1 MPARLGARSP
11 AGGATQTSCIRIF
24 ILYGGVTSG
33 VETRLSIVQRKEQAL
48 AMSMGMR
55 MSLTLLGMSSEDL
68 EEAVKAERA
77 RNPFLRLMPYPAP
90 PAGGG
95 SGGSSSLEAV
105 AAEPAAAEDIL
116 QQIALL
122 KLPPDQRELAARL
135 VYCLDERGFLADPLD
150 EMCAYLETGPDML
163 KSVVAKLQMSVE
175 PAGIFAWSL
184 IDCFRIQLLS
194 LNRLDP
200 IILQLLDR
208 LDLVAQQDV
217 TAICELCAVDAE
229 DAIDMIA
236 EIRALNPSPLIK
248 MDPAPLVGQ
257 EPELI
262 ILPDDAGRM
271 SVTLNPSAFPDILA
285 DDGLFN
291 RVRAVELDQA
301 AIKYYRDCHRGAAA
315 YVLSLQKRANT
326 LLRIGREIADIQ
338 SKFLTSGHTLD
349 LRPMTTSM
357 LADTLGL
364 NKSTI
369 SRALSNCRVMTR
381 HGIRN
386 SEEFLVRPISKCS
399 KEKSQGQALQR
410 LSVLIRA
417 EDKRS
422 PYSDLELAAL
432 MAKVGFD
439 LSRRT
444 VAKYRD
450 LLGVPGKAGRRSS

>member
-1 MPARLGARSP
+1 M
-11 AGGATQTSCIRIF
+11 I
-24 ILYGGVTSG
+24 SG

-68 EEAVKAERA
+68 DEAVKTERA

-90 PAGGG
+90 PVGNLRGVSAG
-95 SGGSSSLEAV
+95 LEAV
-105 AAEPAAAEDIL
+105 AAASTASDDIL

-122 KLPPDQRELAARL
+122 KMPAEHRDLAARL
-135 VYCLDERGFLADPLD
+135 VYCLDERGFLADPLE
-150 EMCAYLETGPDML
+150 EMCVYLQTGPDVL
-163 KSVVAKLQMSVE
+163 KAVVAKLQMSIE

-184 IDCFRIQLLS
+184 SDCFRIQLLS

-200 IILQLLDR
+200 LILQLLDR

-217 TAICELCAVDAE
+217 PAICELCAVDTE
-229 DAIDMIA
+229 DAVDMIS

-248 MDPAPLVGQ
+248 MDAAPLIGQ
-257 EPELI
+257 EPELT
-262 ILPDDAGRM
+262 ILPDGQGGM
-271 SVTLNPSAFPDILA
+271 SVALNPAAFPEILA

-291 RVRAVELDQA
+291 RFRMIELDQA
-301 AIKYYRDCHRGAAA
+301 AIKYYRECYRGAAA

-326 LLRIGREIADIQ
+326 LLRIGGQIADIQ
-338 SKFLTSGHTLD
+338 ANFLSSGHALD
-349 LRPMTTSM
+349 LKPMTTSM
-357 LADTLGL
+357 LAENLGL

-369 SRALSNCRVMTR
+369 SRALANCRVMTR

-386 SEEFLVRPISKCS
+386 SDEFLVRPLSKCS
-399 KEKSQGQALQR
+399 MEKSQGQALQR

-417 EDKRS
+417 EDKRI

-444 VAKYRD
+444 IAKYRD
-450 LLGVPGKAGRRSS
+450 LLGVPGKAGRRSV